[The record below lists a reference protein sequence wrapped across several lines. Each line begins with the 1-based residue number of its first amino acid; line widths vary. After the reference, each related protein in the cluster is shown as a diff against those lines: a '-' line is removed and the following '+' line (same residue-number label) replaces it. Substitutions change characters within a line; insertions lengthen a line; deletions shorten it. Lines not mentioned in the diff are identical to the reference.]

1 VTDIKCFA
9 AIDRVLFYDDDSCDA
24 PWTVNPTGNTCY
36 YCQEL
41 LAVADAKLLSPGL
54 ALDGNG
60 GGLIGAKRM
69 KWYQVMDG
77 MEPAMH
83 ECPLA
88 LGKLTRVK
96 DGALLHALL
105 CSTMSLHRIQSC
117 PVENG
122 SGLS

>member
-41 LAVADAKLLSPGL
+41 LAVVDAKLLSPGL

-69 KWYQVMDG
+69 KWYQVMEWSPRCMNVHLLLASSLESR
-77 MEPAMH
+77 MEPCCM
-83 ECPLA
+83 
-88 LGKLTRVK
+88 
-96 DGALLHALL
+96 L
-105 CSTMSLHRIQSC
+105 CSARLC
-117 PVENG
+117 
-122 SGLS
+122 LSIGFKVALWRMDLV